1 MEKEGEKHNQ
11 YLRKQ
16 SGFVL
21 ENTKCLT
28 LHSVQAEMSWVELL
42 KASGTLAELHKG
54 YLARRS
60 DRQRQS
66 FELFPIDRFMQS
78 TCHKILMHFFKALN
92 LIASNDLSII
102 LQASKTGCKAPH
114 AMISSCGMI
123 PGNPYPK
130 GKPSRINGIFPVS
143 ICFSWRSWF
152 WIHYSITKLGF
163 IYMWGRVELKAVILI
178 ISSISLCIFFLFHFV

>member
-1 MEKEGEKHNQ
+1 MEKEREKHNQ

-78 TCHKILMHFFKALN
+78 TCHEILMHFFKALN
-92 LIASNDLSII
+92 LIASNDLSWLFCR
-102 LQASKTGCKAPH
+102 LQKRVVRLLMLWYHPVAWFLATL
-114 AMISSCGMI
+114 I
-123 PGNPYPK
+123 PRANQ
-130 GKPSRINGIFPVS
+130 
-143 ICFSWRSWF
+143 
-152 WIHYSITKLGF
+152 
-163 IYMWGRVELKAVILI
+163 AV
-178 ISSISLCIFFLFHFV
+178 